1 MATIEIL
8 APAAYAAAVP
18 ELAEVLSACVEA
30 GAGVSFM
37 LPFPPS
43 EAAAFWR
50 SLAPRVAEGTILVLA
65 ARNAEG
71 RIDGTVQ
78 LQLVGTPNQ
87 PHRAEVAKML
97 VHPRARRQGLAEAL
111 MRALEAEARRLGRRL
126 LTLDTASD
134 VADRLYRRLGFR
146 EVGTIPGFA
155 LWPQG
160 GLSDTTIF
168 YKWLD
173 EDPVGRP
180 ARL

>member
-1 MATIEIL
+1 MAPVE
-8 APAAYAAAVP
+8 APVETLSPAGYDAAVP
-18 ELAEVLSACVEA
+18 QLADVLSACVEA

-37 LPFPPS
+37 QPFPPA
-43 EAAAFWR
+43 EAARFWKG
-50 SLAPRVAEGTILVLA
+50 LATRVADGTIVVLV
-65 ARNAEG
+65 ARNGG

-97 VHPRARRQGLAEAL
+97 VHPRARRRGLAEAL
-111 MRALEAEARRLGRRL
+111 MRQLETEARRLGRGL

-134 VADRLYRRLGFR
+134 VADRLYRRLGFQ
-146 EVGTIPGFA
+146 EVGTIPGYA
-155 LWPQG
+155 YWPQG

-173 EDPVGRP
+173 GFPRP
-180 ARL
+180 

>member
-1 MATIEIL
+1 MASIEIL
-8 APAAYAAAVP
+8 APADYAAAVP
-18 ELAEVLSACVEA
+18 DLAEVLSACVEA

-37 LPFPPS
+37 QPFPP
-43 EAAAFWR
+43 AAAATFWQ
-50 SLAPRVAEGTILVLA
+50 SLEPKVADGTIVVVA
-65 ARNAEG
+65 ARRGG

-78 LQLVGTPNQ
+78 LQLVATPNQ

-134 VADRLYRRLGFR
+134 VADRLYRRLGFQ
-146 EVGTIPGFA
+146 EVGTIPGYA
-155 LWPQG
+155 YWPQG

-173 EDPVGRP
+173 
-180 ARL
+180 